1 MNMVSGCVLGAA
13 VSNRRSRRLYSA
25 MWLDLV
31 NSEWEGASSGA
42 VQPSVPSAVQRHMA
56 RSSE

>member
-1 MNMVSGCVLGAA
+1 MVSGCVLGAA